1 MKRNYQNENFDEYN
15 INYDENIIQDLQ
27 YTNSLLNNRNIY
39 LEKELETI
47 KNKYNLCIQ
56 DLNDIN
62 KHISICKNNQDKIIK
77 DLKER
82 NNYLE
87 KLYISKN
94 NENKNITKENE
105 DFSEEKKIL
114 EKYHLFIGKM
124 KILFKYEQEENLNDE
139 DYLDILANNI
149 IKINEEFLL
158 CKNELNKKIHEINKL
173 KHENQNLKSNNINYS
188 IPKEY
193 MRVKTPVGHYK
204 DKLKFNTKNNQIDKS
219 NSPKSLRNKKENNIP
234 IPKTPQLDLKKF
246 IDINNNNDMNL
257 KRRKNNQINLDKK
270 LINSHSLNSYKFKTL
285 KESERGK
292 NILYQN
298 EININE
304 NKNQNADDVL
314 QTLMNNIKHLENTIN
329 TRPNQ
334 NIKSKY

>member
-1 MKRNYQNENFDEYN
+1 MNEYT
-15 INYDENIIQDLQ
+15 INYDENIIKDLQ

-47 KNKYNLCIQ
+47 KNKYNLCKQ

-62 KHISICKNNQDKIIK
+62 KHISICKDNQDKIIK

-82 NNYLE
+82 NDYLE
-87 KLYISKN
+87 KLYISKEN
-94 NENKNITKENE
+94 DNKNITKENN
-105 DFSEEKKIL
+105 DFSEEKKAL
-114 EKYHLFIGKM
+114 DKYHIFIDKM
-124 KILFKYEQEENLNDE
+124 KILFKYEQEENINDE

-158 CKNELNKKIHEINKL
+158 CRNELNKKIHEINKL
-173 KHENQNLKSNNINYS
+173 KHENQNLKLNNINYS

-193 MRVKTPVGHYK
+193 SRVKTPVEHYK
-204 DKLKFNTKNNQIDKS
+204 DKLKYK

-234 IPKTPQLDLKKF
+234 IPKTPQLNLKTF
-246 IDINNNNDMNL
+246 IDINNNNINL

-285 KESERGK
+285 KESER
-292 NILYQN
+292 
-298 EININE
+298 NE
-304 NKNQNADDVL
+304 NKNSDDVL
-314 QTLMNNIKHLENTIN
+314 QNLMNNIKHLENTIN

-334 NIKSKY
+334 NYKSKY

>member
-1 MKRNYQNENFDEYN
+1 MKKNFE
-15 INYDENIIQDLQ
+15 ENIIQDLQ

-47 KNKYNLCIQ
+47 KNKYNLCKQ

-62 KHISICKNNQDKIIK
+62 KHISICKDNQDKIIK

-82 NNYLE
+82 NDYLE
-87 KLYISKN
+87 KLYISK
-94 NENKNITKENE
+94 ESVNKNNNI
-105 DFSEEKKIL
+105 SEGKKDL
-114 EKYHLFIGKM
+114 DKYHLFIEKM
-124 KILFKYEQEENLNDE
+124 KILFKYEQEEDINDE
-139 DYLDILANNI
+139 NYLDILTNNI

-158 CKNELNKKIHEINKL
+158 CRNELNKKIHEINKL
-173 KHENQNLKSNNINYS
+173 KHENQNLKLNNINYNNNNINYS

-193 MRVKTPVGHYK
+193 SRVKTPVGHIKDQLKYK
-204 DKLKFNTKNNQIDKS
+204 

-234 IPKTPQLDLKKF
+234 IPKTPQLNLKTF
-246 IDINNNNDMNL
+246 IDANNNNDNL

-285 KESERGK
+285 KESERG
-292 NILYQN
+292 NNNLYKN
-298 EININE
+298 EISEND
-304 NKNQNADDVL
+304 NKNSNDVL
-314 QTLMNNIKHLENTIN
+314 QNLMNNIKHLENTIN

-334 NIKSKY
+334 NYKSKY